1 MQEVEGASMKAPAP
15 CRILIRATV
24 AQTMGAND
32 HVVHLCDVKG
42 VYCDNAFLEKH
53 LNDRVLF
60 LELGVGAMTPMLI
73 KEPFWAYSR
82 QWPGGARY
90 LAVTRDH
97 AYVPAA
103 LAGRGLGIDA
113 DIAEFLSRLAERMP
127 GSRAICCDSQSAL
140 LVLSA

>member
-60 LELGVGAMTPMLI
+60 LELGG
-73 KEPFWAYSR
+73 
-82 QWPGGARY
+82 
-90 LAVTRDH
+90 
-97 AYVPAA
+97 
-103 LAGRGLGIDA
+103 
-113 DIAEFLSRLAERMP
+113 
-127 GSRAICCDSQSAL
+127 
-140 LVLSA
+140 